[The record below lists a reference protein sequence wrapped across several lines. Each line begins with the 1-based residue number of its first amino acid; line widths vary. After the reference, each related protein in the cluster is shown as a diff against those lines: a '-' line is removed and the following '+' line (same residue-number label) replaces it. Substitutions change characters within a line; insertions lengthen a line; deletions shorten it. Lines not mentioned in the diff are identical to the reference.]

1 MDTFRWIAI
10 VVSMILGLGV
20 ARLLSGAVAVFRARG
35 RVALDWLPLVW
46 AAAIFIQQIA
56 FWWSLED
63 ASGRVTT
70 WTLPAFLMLVALVL
84 ALFLAAALILPS
96 NEMADGDSLRAM
108 FEKDGRWALLAL
120 AGFNAVVI
128 LANWVI
134 WRADPLSESVRLN
147 VALTVVPVAGFL
159 GSRRVQTIAAV
170 VYIALAIW
178 GVVELSPEKY

>member
-20 ARLLSGAVAVFRARG
+20 ARLLSGLVAVFRSRG
-35 RVALDWLPLVW
+35 QAALDWPPLVW

-63 ASGRVTT
+63 AAGQVAT

-84 ALFLAAALILPS
+84 ALFLAAALVLPA
-96 NEMADGDSLRAM
+96 EPLAAGDSLRAS

-120 AGFNAVVI
+120 AAFNAVVI

-134 WRADPLSESVRLN
+134 WRADPFSESVRLN
-147 VALTVVPVAGFL
+147 LALAVVPLAGFL
-159 GSRRVQTIAAV
+159 GSRRVQAIAAV
-170 VYIALAIW
+170 VYAAVAIW
-178 GVVELSPEKY
+178 GVIELSPAAY